1 MVFLQSQG
9 FDVFLQ
15 GFEGRSLWIL
25 LVHCV
30 SRSTCCFSSSSHQI
44 KKLKDIHILLLAQN
58 RSVSTAHVMPN
69 HDQPIATTMTRD
81 EPTVSQ
87 KKWTS
92 NFDAIAPL
100 QVEIDRKVTKR
111 KVTVGCAES
120 NYETDADDWLG
131 CSEEYCCGHPCCA
144 MLCVSCWLPWWG
156 CSRDGMCLCNNEP
169 YYGPFCKF
177 EKEVG
182 GRPKVVGCVI
192 DPVDRWRWLPASG
205 LIFGALWCVVVT
217 SVAASSLCC
226 PNYCDVDCYDK
237 VGTEKIN
244 LEMLTGN
251 RIDFELDS

>member
-1 MVFLQSQG
+1 
-9 FDVFLQ
+9 
-15 GFEGRSLWIL
+15 
-25 LVHCV
+25 
-30 SRSTCCFSSSSHQI
+30 
-44 KKLKDIHILLLAQN
+44 
-58 RSVSTAHVMPN
+58 MPN
-69 HDQPIATTMTRD
+69 HEQPIATTMTRN
-81 EPTVSQ
+81 VV
-87 KKWTS
+87 
-92 NFDAIAPL
+92 L
-100 QVEIDRKVTKR
+100 EIDRKVTKR

-120 NYETDADDWLG
+120 GFENDEDYRLLD
-131 CSEEYCCGHPCCA
+131 CCGHPCWP
-144 MLCVSCWLPWWG
+144 MFCVSCWLPWWG

-205 LIFGALWCVVVT
+205 LIFGALWCVVVP